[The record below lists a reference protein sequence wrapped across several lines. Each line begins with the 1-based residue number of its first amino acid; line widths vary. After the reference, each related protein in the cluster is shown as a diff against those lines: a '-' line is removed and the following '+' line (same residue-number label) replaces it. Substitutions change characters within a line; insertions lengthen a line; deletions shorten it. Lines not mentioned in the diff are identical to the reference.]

1 MLVNYC
7 LNVRDIFIIDF
18 YVIQYYVMSTNLYDN
33 YNELERILY
42 YMPSYLVKYGN
53 SIYNHKIMC
62 YNKVYFN
69 KGVKH
74 YGI

>member
-1 MLVNYC
+1 MLVNHC
-7 LNVRDIFIIDF
+7 LNVRDILIIDF
-18 YVIQYYVMSTNLYDN
+18 YVIKRYMLLTNLCDN
-33 YNELERILY
+33 YNGLERISY
-42 YMPSYLVKYGN
+42 YMPSYLVKFGN
-53 SIYNHKIMC
+53 SIYNYKIMC

>member
-1 MLVNYC
+1 MLANNS
-7 LNVRDIFIIDF
+7 LNVMYIFIVDF
-18 YVIQYYVMSTNLYDN
+18 YVIKRYIVSSNLCDN
-33 YNELERILY
+33 YNGLERISY
-42 YMPSYLVKYGN
+42 YMSSYLVKYGN
-53 SIYNHKIMC
+53 SIYNYKIMC